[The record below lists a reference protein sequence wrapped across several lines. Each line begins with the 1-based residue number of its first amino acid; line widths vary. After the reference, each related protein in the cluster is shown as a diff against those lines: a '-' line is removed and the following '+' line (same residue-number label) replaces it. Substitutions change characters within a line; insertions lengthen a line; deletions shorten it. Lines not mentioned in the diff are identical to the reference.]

1 MGVVAVHAAI
11 VYGVDGSFYLE
22 DYDSMAGVSVGFLTL
37 AVGVGFLFGLGA
49 FFLIA
54 GRLSGPSLDR
64 KGPGRFVRDRL
75 VRRGIPIIF
84 YVVAIA
90 PVMEYVK
97 YRDEGGARGFLS
109 FAWDQRS
116 DPAPGPTW
124 FIEAL
129 LAFSLAYALVR
140 ALRPARGR
148 VSRDPLRGRQVLAV
162 AAAAGS
168 RAPSQCSR
176 SRCCCSAAA
185 SPRVTRSGTSTRE
198 AGTGR
203 RPAPRSLRPVLPPPC
218 PWS

>member
-97 YRDEGGARGFLS
+97 YRDEGGA
-109 FAWDQRS
+109 
-116 DPAPGPTW
+116 
-124 FIEAL
+124 
-129 LAFSLAYALVR
+129 
-140 ALRPARGR
+140 
-148 VSRDPLRGRQVLAV
+148 
-162 AAAAGS
+162 
-168 RAPSQCSR
+168 
-176 SRCCCSAAA
+176 
-185 SPRVTRSGTSTRE
+185 
-198 AGTGR
+198 
-203 RPAPRSLRPVLPPPC
+203 
-218 PWS
+218 